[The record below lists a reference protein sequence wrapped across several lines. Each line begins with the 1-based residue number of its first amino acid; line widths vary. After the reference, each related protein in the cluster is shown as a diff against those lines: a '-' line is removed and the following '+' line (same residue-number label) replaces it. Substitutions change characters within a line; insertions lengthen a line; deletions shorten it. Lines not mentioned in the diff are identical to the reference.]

1 MHINQQLYS
10 GYVITT
16 LPFYVRLYVKSFYP
30 RPFRFTQNGGF
41 ILERI

>member
-1 MHINQQLYS
+1 MIYNDFYG
-10 GYVITT
+10 GYVFTT